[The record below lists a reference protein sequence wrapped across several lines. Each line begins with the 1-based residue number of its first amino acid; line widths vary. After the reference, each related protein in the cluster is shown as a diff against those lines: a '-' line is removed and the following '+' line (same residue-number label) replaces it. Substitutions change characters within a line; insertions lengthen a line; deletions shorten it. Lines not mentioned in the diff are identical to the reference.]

1 MTTNAQFG
9 IFGEPIPCQLEGW
22 TYGTL
27 NAWAYPGK
35 CSTDVWTIESV
46 CKQVSIRV
54 LASVASSRVQC
65 EGLPVFYYD

>member
-1 MTTNAQFG
+1 MTTNTEFG
-9 IFGEPIPCQLEGW
+9 IFDGPIPCQLRGW
-22 TYGTL
+22 TYGAL

-35 CSTDVWTIESV
+35 CSTDAWIVESV

-54 LASVASSRVQC
+54 FAGYACSKVQC